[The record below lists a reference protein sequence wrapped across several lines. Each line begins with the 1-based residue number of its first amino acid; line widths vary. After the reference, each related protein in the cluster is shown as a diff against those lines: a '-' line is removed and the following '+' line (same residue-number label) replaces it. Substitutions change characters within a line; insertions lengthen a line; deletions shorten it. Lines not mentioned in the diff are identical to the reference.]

1 MPDPGAMAAM
11 AATMGPSISAFW
23 GQMQATFAAQMQQQQ
38 AQPGTEGAP
47 PAGGVPRPPT
57 VMGRG
62 PFGFMPSMPPVPP
75 VHLMA
80 AQQQQQQQQTQQQQA
95 AVAVAA
101 PSGEVA
107 GANLTGASGA
117 SGAGVLEGAMGSAE
131 QTRAERRAAA
141 YEKFRQKKK
150 SLNFGKKIRYA
161 SRKQLAEARPR
172 VKGQF
177 VKVNA
182 EKKGGASGSAGGSG
196 GTSGSGGKAGGS
208 GGESNSADPT
218 TLAQPMQV
226 NKE

>member
-1 MPDPGAMAAM
+1 
-11 AATMGPSISAFW
+11 
-23 GQMQATFAAQMQQQQ
+23 MQATFAAQMQQQQ
-38 AQPGTEGAP
+38 AQPGAEGAP
-47 PAGGVPRPPT
+47 PPGGVPRPPT

-62 PFGFMPSMPPVPP
+62 PFGFMPMPP

-80 AQQQQQQQQTQQQQA
+80 AQQQQQQPPQPQQQTQQHQNRA

-101 PSGEVA
+101 PSGEAA

-117 SGAGVLEGAMGSAE
+117 SGAGTLEGALGPAE

-182 EKKGGASGSAGGSG
+182 EKKGGASGSVGGSG

-208 GGESNSADPT
+208 
-218 TLAQPMQV
+218 
-226 NKE
+226 